1 MFTILSMDYHNN
13 LLNLISIA
21 LFNELGMKHLF

>member
-1 MFTILSMDYHNN
+1 MLTILSVDYHNN

-21 LFNELGMKHLF
+21 LFNELVMKYLF